1 MKRWEPCDSGA
12 VDGSECMVQGRAR
25 VRAFSTPVRFMSLQ
39 RSAQYSSG
47 FGSGL
52 DPSLARRQLR
62 VSLGVVLALAMA
74 IVGSAA
80 AALRPASTFG
90 QHDRPAQVIDAAVA
104 AAGQHRGV

>member
-1 MKRWEPCDSGA
+1 MKRLEPRESGA
-12 VDGSECMVQGRAR
+12 VDHDKSIVQGRAKS
-25 VRAFSTPVRFMSLQ
+25 RAFSTPVRFMSLQ
-39 RSAQYSSG
+39 RSAQSCSG

-74 IVGSAA
+74 IIGSA

-90 QHDRPAQVIDAAVA
+90 QHDRPARVIDAAVA
-104 AAGQHRGV
+104 AAGQHSGV